1 MRFHGTRIDR
11 VVSTRASDEESYSYR
26 IGMIHKR
33 CEVAYA
39 NAGVRSG
46 ALSTDLF
53 QYSTSLGLHL
63 ICERASALSAPSGCV
78 ADIAFLQ
85 LHCMP
90 GSRTLDA
97 VAPRSWSG
105 QNHVTWLILPVVI
118 CLSQRLSH
126 ACLSISFYTV
136 KLRMAH

>member
-1 MRFHGTRIDR
+1 MRFLRARIDR

-33 CEVAYA
+33 RDVAYA
-39 NAGVRSG
+39 NAGVHSG
-46 ALSTDLF
+46 ASSTDLF

-78 ADIAFLQ
+78 AEIAFLQ

-126 ACLSISFYTV
+126 ACLSINDFI
-136 KLRMAH
+136 L